1 MINTTKV
8 SCNNCNSNNFSLI
21 GSGVD
26 FEYQTSNQIF
36 SFVKCK
42 DCNLVDLNPRRRNSE
57 LSKIYPQHYL
67 AYNLSEDDK
76 TKSSSLAHKLRSTF
90 YTSKVKYA
98 LKFLLSS
105 DNSQISLLD
114 VGAGDRRLLNWY
126 KTIPGESAFNL
137 PNFRE
142 VYLDRGKTRLRT
154 SYIGYIFG
162 LVFKH

>member
-1 MINTTKV
+1 MINTSKV
-8 SCNNCNSNNFSLI
+8 SCNNCKSNNFSLI

-42 DCNLVDLNPRRRNSE
+42 DCNLVYLNPRPR
-57 LSKIYPQHYL
+57 
-67 AYNLSEDDK
+67 
-76 TKSSSLAHKLRSTF
+76 
-90 YTSKVKYA
+90 
-98 LKFLLSS
+98 
-105 DNSQISLLD
+105 
-114 VGAGDRRLLNWY
+114 
-126 KTIPGESAFNL
+126 ESAFNL

-142 VYLDRGKTRLRT
+142 DYLDPGKTRLRT